1 MCFINTFC
9 YNRPFENIYDV
20 HMAQNKI
27 GFVFCRSRS
36 SLILLLFRF
45 PTRVPHFCSCHF
57 KSSVPKTRPALIG
70 QLVNSKCER
79 QKVHSFMLFCTCAC
93 WLSVKNTQK
102 PNFPGGTVNTVNRNQ
117 MLTKITN
124 DGVMTNIL
132 IDKFLKKYVRHPET
146 TRRSERKWKLLW
158 HQPQIVQD
166 FAQIVWWMAKGQLTL
181 ADGSHSNNKW

>member
-1 MCFINTFC
+1 MFIW
-9 YNRPFENIYDV
+9 
-20 HMAQNKI
+20 
-27 GFVFCRSRS
+27 
-36 SLILLLFRF
+36 
-45 PTRVPHFCSCHF
+45 
-57 KSSVPKTRPALIG
+57 PKTKSVLSSAEAEVHLFYCCLDFQQECHISAPVTLRAPSQKPSLIG

-146 TRRSERKWKLLW
+146 TRRSERK
-158 HQPQIVQD
+158 
-166 FAQIVWWMAKGQLTL
+166 
-181 ADGSHSNNKW
+181 